1 MASGDS
7 SKDGGSRSGNHTNP
21 KKQKVIVV
29 EETLEDRIRELP
41 ESLLVQILS
50 WGKNKGFRSF
60 VDYVL
65 CHSTASKIKKFEI
78 HCYRMHKYKSQIN
91 SWFSFSVEKNV
102 ERVIVCADPLCE
114 FPESFFTCTS
124 LITLN
129 LVESSLV
136 SNMVIAW
143 KSLKSIKLED
153 MVVVDAEIVNLLSG
167 CPALETMVFHKV
179 GCFRR
184 LKINSSKVKS
194 LTLEGYWLD
203 DDGSGRD
210 HSFETFSPYFQQLEL
225 SCDFHDFKCSLV
237 DIFSVVDAKLTFDIT
252 CIKDLED
259 NPDEDSD
266 DEEEDSCSDYHQGF
280 KTIVQDYLQNLSCAT
295 ELTFGTLFTQ
305 VMCILQFKGV
315 PIPELKCK
323 HLALKLHLEK
333 FNLYGA
339 AGHLQAS
346 PLVETL
352 NIEMKNQPVTSS
364 NFFFLH
370 HLCDEALTTP
380 PAAKLFLKENTDI
393 FNYH

>member
-1 MASGDS
+1 
-7 SKDGGSRSGNHTNP
+7 
-21 KKQKVIVV
+21 
-29 EETLEDRIRELP
+29 
-41 ESLLVQILS
+41 
-50 WGKNKGFRSF
+50 
-60 VDYVL
+60 
-65 CHSTASKIKKFEI
+65 
-78 HCYRMHKYKSQIN
+78 
-91 SWFSFSVEKNV
+91 
-102 ERVIVCADPLCE
+102 
-114 FPESFFTCTS
+114 
-124 LITLN
+124 
-129 LVESSLV
+129 
-136 SNMVIAW
+136 MVIAW

-153 MVVVDAEIVNLLSG
+153 MVVVDPEIVNLLSS

-179 GCFRR
+179 GGFRR
-184 LKINSSKVKS
+184 LKINSSKVKCLS
-194 LTLEGYWLD
+194 LERYWLD

-210 HSFETFSPYFQQLEL
+210 RSFEKFSPYLQQLEL
-225 SCDFHDFKCSLV
+225 SRDFHDFKCSLV
-237 DIFSVVDAKLTFDIT
+237 DVSYVVDAKITLDIT

-266 DEEEDSCSDYHQGF
+266 DEEDSCSDYHQGF
-280 KTIVQDYLQNLSCAT
+280 KTLVQDYLQKLSCAT

-323 HLALKLHLEK
+323 YLALKLHLEK

-339 AGHLQAS
+339 AGLLQAS

-352 NIEMKNQPVTSS
+352 NIEMENQPVTSS

-370 HLCDEALTTP
+370 HLCNEALTTP